1 MTAVDLGQ
9 RSRLAQ
15 QHDEQLVEAAA
26 RGDAAAWAELV
37 DRYVELLWRMAERLV
52 GAEQA
57 EAVSELVWLRLATRL
72 PELPGVTRV
81 RLWLLQAVWDDCAR
95 RHVAWG
101 VPTLMLPPA
110 EEPLP

>member
-1 MTAVDLGQ
+1 MTAVDLAQ
-9 RSRLAQ
+9 RSRLVQ

-26 RGDAAAWAELV
+26 AGDAAAWAELV

-57 EAVSELVWLRLATRL
+57 DAVSELVWLRLATRL
-72 PELPGVTRV
+72 PALPGVTRV
-81 RLWLLQAVWDDCAR
+81 RLWLLQAVWDECAR
-95 RHVAWG
+95 LHVAWG
-101 VPTLMLPPA
+101 VPALMVPPA